1 MSSSQWPQKR
11 QTAAQRANEANR
23 AQQVAVNDKGGRP
36 SDRKAPA
43 VGEALARAALDRSPV
58 ALADR
63 RFKIVEREQGP
74 GNPAGEPTDEI

>member
-36 SDRKAPA
+36 SDRKVPA
-43 VGEALARAALDRSPV
+43 VGEASDQGLTNDNRPV
-58 ALADR
+58 GVGLR
-63 RFKIVEREQGP
+63 K
-74 GNPAGEPTDEI
+74 